1 MRRNYSII
9 SHLIKVPEIE
19 IPHQFDA
26 SWRRQMSFAN
36 QTLAGSARRLG
47 RFPTVASRLLRRF
60 DADQGGNVAIS
71 AAVVLPILVGAI
83 GMGVSYSMGNS
94 TRNDM
99 QNALD
104 ASVLAG
110 VIASNSG

>member
-1 MRRNYSII
+1 MHRNYSII
-9 SHLIKVPEIE
+9 SRLIKVPEIE
-19 IPHQFDA
+19 ITHQFDA
-26 SWRRQMSFAN
+26 SAEAAMS
-36 QTLAGSARRLG
+36 LG
-47 RFPTVASRLLRRF
+47 NRSRVGPGRRLLRRF
-60 DADQGGNVAIS
+60 NADESGYVAIT

-110 VIASNSG
+110 VLASNTG